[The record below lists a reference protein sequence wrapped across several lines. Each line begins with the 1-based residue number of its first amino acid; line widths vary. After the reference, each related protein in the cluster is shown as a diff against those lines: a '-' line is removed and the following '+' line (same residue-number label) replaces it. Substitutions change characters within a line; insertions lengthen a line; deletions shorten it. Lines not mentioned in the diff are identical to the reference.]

1 MSAPTHS
8 TPAFSGLW
16 IALVTPFKDGQVD
29 HPALLR
35 LVKKLGADG
44 ATGFVACGSTGE
56 AAALDE
62 AEQLAVLDTVL
73 AASGGLPVVMGVSG
87 YHLPQMLDWVR
98 LLGKKP
104 LAGLLVPAPVYIRPS
119 QAGLLHWFEAIA
131 NASTVPVLIYDIP
144 YRTGARIDCE
154 TLQKL
159 AQHPNIQAIKDCG
172 GDAHKTLTLIADGQ
186 LQVLA
191 GEDAQIFSTAALG
204 GAGAISAAA
213 HVHTDR
219 FARVLQLLKA
229 GELQAAQ
236 QLWRP
241 LVPLIEGLFAEPN
254 PALIKAVL
262 AHQGLMS
269 GEVRAPM
276 LAATPQGAANVLKL
290 LEKT

>member
-1 MSAPTHS
+1 M
-8 TPAFSGLW
+8 
-16 IALVTPFKDGQVD
+16 
-29 HPALLR
+29 
-35 LVKKLGADG
+35 
-44 ATGFVACGSTGE
+44 
-56 AAALDE
+56 
-62 AEQLAVLDTVL
+62 
-73 AASGGLPVVMGVSG
+73 
-87 YHLPQMLDWVR
+87 
-98 LLGKKP
+98 
-104 LAGLLVPAPVYIRPS
+104 PAPIYIRPS

-159 AQHPNIQAIKDCG
+159 AHHPNIQAIKDCG
-172 GDAHKTLTLIADGQ
+172 GDVHKTLTLIADGQ

-191 GEDAQIFSTAALG
+191 GEDAQIFSSAALG

-213 HVHTDR
+213 HVHTNR
-219 FARVLQLLKA
+219 FARVLKLLKA

-236 QLWRP
+236 QLWMP

-276 LAATPQGAANVLKL
+276 MAATPAGAANVLKL
-290 LEKT
+290 FEKH

>member
-1 MSAPTHS
+1 VSAPTNP
-8 TPAFSGLW
+8 TPVFSGLW

-29 HPALLR
+29 HPALHR
-35 LVKKLGADG
+35 LVKKLGGDG
-44 ATGFVACGSTGE
+44 AAGFVACGSTGE

-73 AASGGLPVVMGVSG
+73 AASGSLPVVMGVSG
-87 YHLPQMLDWVR
+87 YHLPHMLDWVR

-104 LAGLLVPAPVYIRPS
+104 LAGLLVPAPLYIRPS
-119 QAGLLHWFEAIA
+119 QAGLLYWFETIA
-131 NASTVPVLIYDIP
+131 NACSVPVLIYDIP

-159 AQHPNIQAIKDCG
+159 AHHPNIQAIKDCG

-191 GEDAQIFSTAALG
+191 GEDTQIFSTVALG

-236 QLWRP
+236 QLWMP

-269 GEVRAPM
+269 GEMRAPM
-276 LAATPQGAANVLKL
+276 MAATPQGTTDVLKL

>member
-8 TPAFSGLW
+8 TPVFSGLW

-29 HPALLR
+29 HLALR
-35 LVKKLGADG
+35 CLVKKMGADG

-62 AEQLAVLDTVL
+62 AEQLAVLETVL

-87 YHLPQMLDWVR
+87 YHLPQMLEWVR
-98 LLGKKP
+98 LLSQKP
-104 LAGLLVPAPVYIRPS
+104 LAGLLVPAPIYIRPS

-131 NASTVPVLIYDIP
+131 NASTLPVLIYDIP

-154 TLQKL
+154 TLRKL

-172 GDAHKTLTLIADGQ
+172 GDAHKTLTLIADNQ

-191 GEDAQIFSTAALG
+191 GDDPQIFSTVALG

-213 HVHTDR
+213 HVHTAR

-229 GELQAAQ
+229 GELRAAQ
-236 QLWRP
+236 QLWLP

-262 AHQGLMS
+262 TRQGLMS

-276 LAATPQGAANVLKL
+276 MAATPEGAANVLKL